1 MKNAIRLILIGV
13 ILFTIGSCEE
23 DNIDPTPEVQHV
35 MIDKIDIPYIPFQNE
50 DGDDWDS
57 AFDPKPDVYIKI
69 TKDTAVNLPDSL
81 VLLDK
86 RSANYSE
93 VSQGDLPLSWS
104 LVNPYEVKDWNMPFY
119 VQVFDRDAVT
129 EDDFMGLAGSFRIDN
144 IIDDQPESTTITS
157 GELQVEIFWIYEE

>member
-1 MKNAIRLILIGV
+1 MKNTIRLMLIGI
-13 ILFTIGSCEE
+13 ILFAIGSCE
-23 DNIDPTPEVQHV
+23 DDTLDPTPEVQRV
-35 MIDKIDIPYIPFQNE
+35 MIDKIEIPHIPFQNS

-57 AFDPKPDVYIKI
+57 AFDPKPDVYFKI
-69 TKDTAVNLPDSL
+69 TKDTALNLPDSM

-104 LVNPYEVKDWNMPFY
+104 LVNPFEITDWNMPLY

-129 EDDFMGLAGSFRIDN
+129 EDDFMGFVGSFRIDD
-144 IIDDQPESTTITS
+144 IIDEQPESSIMTS
-157 GELQVEIFWIYEE
+157 GDLQVEIFWIYEE